1 MWMRTILD
9 KSEKRKKKEKEKQE
23 ADKDERIKKW
33 WKGLSKK
40 DKNHSRINY
49 CFSKKDYLHMG
60 CVLVQLINS
69 NLINQ

>member
-1 MWMRTILD
+1 MRTILD
-9 KSEKRKKKEKEKQE
+9 KSEKTKKRKEKEKYE
-23 ADKDERIKKW
+23 ADKDERIKKR

-40 DKNHSRINY
+40 DENHSRINY

-60 CVLVQLINS
+60 CVLVQPINN